1 MLKNVFSTVLEILIV
16 AFVVALL
23 PKFGALIKKIGY
35 WLVKLWIKICCKH
48 AEKKFKGK
56 KLGAKRKQ
64 YVLAKTQKYNTFLA
78 KMDDSVDNVI
88 EATVNI
94 LNTKSVSLKT
104 SLQTDI
110 PIALDE
116 TADKIVKNNTSD
128 GQAQG

>member
-1 MLKNVFSTVLEILIV
+1 
-16 AFVVALL
+16 
-23 PKFGALIKKIGY
+23 
-35 WLVKLWIKICCKH
+35 
-48 AEKKFKGK
+48 
-56 KLGAKRKQ
+56 
-64 YVLAKTQKYNTFLA
+64 
-78 KMDDSVDNVI
+78 MDDSVDNVI